1 MNIILQEILPRID
14 CGEIASAQIYHLLD
28 IYYQSV
34 VYLYDKRDTKED
46 ETEEIPFPSELK
58 LELEDRKSGIGE
70 ALRTLAE
77 KGCDV
82 NEYDGDF
89 NALMI
94 AVGAADAP
102 MVRYLIERGGDVNKW
117 PGMDDPE
124 PVSGQNYYLEDIDI
138 GYMNECYATNPDKD
152 YLDALYNT
160 AMVLIREG
168 GLRSFSGY
176 SLKVDE
182 NGHGSLGPADVLF

>member
-1 MNIILQEILPRID
+1 MDRVLNEVLLKID
-14 CGEIASAQIYHLLD
+14 KGEITSSRIYHLLD
-28 IYYQSV
+28 IYYQCV
-34 VYLYDKRDTKED
+34 ADRYDKHGTESD
-46 ETEEIPFPSELK
+46 EYGGIPFPSELRLK
-58 LELEDRKSGIGE
+58 LENRESGIGE

-82 NEYDGDF
+82 NEYDGHF

-138 GYMNECYATNPDKD
+138 GYMNECFATNPDKD
-152 YLDALYNT
+152 YLDALHNT

-168 GLRSFSGY
+168 GLRSFSGL

-182 NGHGSLGPADVLF
+182 NGHGSLGPAEVSF